1 MADHKLDRNR
11 DHIVDGYNL
20 LHALGL
26 VRRSMPRKAFEVARE
41 AFLTDLGRAWS
52 GPGHLLVCLDGHV
65 NPAISSIHGGQV
77 RSRNFETRYSNS
89 QTADD
94 LILELVAAAGT
105 PANLVIV
112 SGDNGI
118 TVEARSRG
126 CAIAGCVEWY
136 ASLTESG
143 GEASANRVVE
153 VPEKPESPL
162 PGSRELEKLWA
173 PDVERQ
179 QEEARGGA
187 RPAKAAKPRPH
198 PKDDFGAMLR
208 EASEMAH
215 AAPPEPVPAKA
226 PPSRPAVPRPS
237 PDPLEAM
244 KQQAREILEQTA
256 RQATAPRPDTP
267 RPLRGAVAPGRPVDD
282 IGGMGV
288 PDSLIAECRKIIDE
302 EGSSPSRGGSGGL

>member
-41 AFLTDLGRAWS
+41 AFLTELGRAWS

-77 RSRNFETRYSNS
+77 RSRNFETRYSKS

-94 LILELVAAAGT
+94 LILELVAANGD

-143 GEASANRVVE
+143 GEARAVQVVE

-179 QEEARGGA
+179 QEEARGGT
-187 RPAKAAKPRPH
+187 RPAKAAKPRVRPE
-198 PKDDFGAMLR
+198 DDFGAMLR
-208 EASEMAH
+208 EAGEMAH
-215 AAPPEPVPAKA
+215 AAAAEPVTDKEPA
-226 PPSRPAVPRPS
+226 SRPAVPRPS

-288 PDSLIAECRKIIDE
+288 PDSLISECRKIIDE